1 MKLTTKQIKQ
11 IIKEEL
17 RLLAENAGVPKL
29 YNCPKFDK
37 RIGNLLMSH
46 NKESVIHGMV
56 LYHTLNMDLFNIDL
70 DVHGGTPNAGGPD
83 PRVHIEFTGP
93 DSEKFMKCLSLEALL
108 PRPNEIDTYLKRFER
123 MGKFKFSFIPNVGG
137 RYSTWIKTLQSK

>member
-1 MKLTTKQIKQ
+1 MKLTTKQLRQ

-17 RLLAENAGVPKL
+17 RLVAENAGVPEL
-29 YNCPKFDK
+29 DNCPKLDK
-37 RIGNLLMSH
+37 RIKNLLMSH
-46 NKESVIHGMV
+46 NKESIIHGMV
-56 LYHTLNMDLFNIDL
+56 LYHTLNMDLFDIDL
-70 DVHGGTPNAGGPD
+70 DVHGGTPRAGIPD
-83 PRVHIEFTGP
+83 PRVHIEFTGA

-108 PRPNEIDTYLKRFER
+108 PRPSEIDMYLNRFER

>member
-1 MKLTTKQIKQ
+1 MKLTTKQLRQ

-17 RLLAENAGVPKL
+17 SLLTENAGVQEL
-29 YNCPKFDK
+29 DNCPKLDK
-37 RIGNLLMSH
+37 KIKDLLMSSD
-46 NKESVIHGMV
+46 KESIIHGV
-56 LYHTLNMDLFNIDL
+56 DLHYTLNMALFNIDL
-70 DVHGGTPNAGGPD
+70 DVHGGTPRGGIPD

-108 PRPNEIDTYLKRFER
+108 PRPNEIDRYLERFER

-137 RYSTWIKTLQSK
+137 RYSTWIKTL